1 MTQEQ
6 LTQLRAAVERGRTVL
21 FLGAGAPTGCLNQYE
36 RPLPTGHELAQAL
49 ATEAGLEYDGEDL
62 GIVYTSVRQIVGPE
76 RLRDVLRNHL
86 SCRNPS
92 TSYRILASIPWGRI
106 YTTNIDNG
114 FEAAAARDRID
125 GRQEL
130 RVHTRQSPLIDRD
143 QTYQYVDLVKLHG
156 SVDRLEEGL
165 VFGSNEYGAEA
176 AKPSQWYTELGQDY
190 YSFNFVIVG
199 SRLMEPLV
207 YQQVERARAAADTSS
222 PRHYVVVPSLSS
234 IERAALES
242 ANFRHIP
249 WTVDDFAAWLAESYP
264 SGLDYLEVATNNNP
278 TVRHLLQG
286 SRSQQEKRAAILRGV
301 VQIGIEPV
309 EHLHPGTI
317 RDFYRGFKPD
327 WGDIQNS
334 VPANTQ
340 HVKDLLEITKTA
352 LSSDTQCLV
361 VRGPAGSGKST
372 AVRLVAYQIAKSGVP
387 AFAVETTDN
396 QVADAISEL
405 DRASS
410 QRFLVVCDRLEHCA
424 NAIARQLR
432 SGAVRKAMILAVE
445 SQHVWVDRLRGKF
458 DQIDLVEY
466 HIDTISKQ
474 DVDEILAKLK
484 QWGPWTKLA
493 LLTKRDRHRVIFDRS
508 RKQLLIGLL
517 EATQGIG
524 FEEII
529 RRDFTRLTSDEHRS
543 LLIVVGLA
551 SIHRLPLP
559 LNFAGRALQSLGYDV
574 DPRHV
579 ASAMEGVVHIIRG
592 QLSARHPTYVR
603 ALLEG
608 NVSTR
613 DLAAAI
619 ESLLTAF
626 TAYDVPVVRSVSR
639 SDFELFKRTVNNR
652 FLRSILREAQ
662 ERVVGVYRRFEK
674 PFEQDGL
681 FWLQYGLALR
691 HFGRQREAFEKLRTA
706 VEAHP
711 QTHTRHAFA
720 QQQFI
725 MALRD
730 PGSAESESWAEQARN
745 TLETL
750 WQQADLD
757 DSYPIVALAKGHTA
771 YVQATAGPVAARVL
785 AKAYANR
792 VYKALK
798 VSNERILRDTW
809 TWLTQY
815 ALNGE
820 WMPPD
825 LAKEE
830 T

>member
-1 MTQEQ
+1 MA
-6 LTQLRAAVERGRTVL
+6 R
-21 FLGAGAPTGCLNQYE
+21 
-36 RPLPTGHELAQAL
+36 AL
-49 ATEAGLEYDGEDL
+49 ATEAGLAYDDEDL
-62 GIVYTSVRQIVGPE
+62 GVVYTSVGQIVGTKQ
-76 RLRDVLRNHL
+76 LHDILRNQL
-86 SCRNPS
+86 RCRTPS
-92 TSYRILASIPWGRI
+92 TSYRVLANIPWGRI

-114 FEAAAARDRID
+114 FEVAAARDRTN

-130 RVHTRQSPLIDRD
+130 RVQTRKSPLIDRD

-156 SVDRLEEGL
+156 TVERLEEGL

-199 SRLMEPLV
+199 SRLKEPLV
-207 YQQVERARAAADTSS
+207 YQQVERARNATNANA
-222 PRHYVVVPSLSS
+222 PRHYIVVPSLSP

-242 ANFRHIP
+242 ANMRHIP
-249 WTVDDFAAWLAESYP
+249 WTVDEFANWLSECYP

-278 TVRHLLQG
+278 TIRRLLRGTRAQ
-286 SRSQQEKRAAILRGV
+286 REKRAAVLHNVI
-301 VQIGIEPV
+301 QIGTDPIER
-309 EHLHPGTI
+309 LHSGTI
-317 RDFYRGFKPD
+317 RNFYRGFKPD
-327 WGDIQNS
+327 WGDIRNA
-334 VPANTQ
+334 VPAETHYVQ
-340 HVKDLLEITKTA
+340 KLLQETKAA

-372 AVRLVAYQIAKSGVP
+372 AARSVAYEIAKSGVP
-387 AFAVETTDN
+387 AFVIETTDN

-405 DRASS
+405 ERASN
-410 QRFLVVCDRLEHCA
+410 QRFLIICDRLEHCA
-424 NAIARQLR
+424 NAIAKLMR
-432 SGAVRKAMILAVE
+432 SGEITKAMVLGVE

-458 DQIDLVEY
+458 QQVNLVEY
-466 HIDTISKQ
+466 HIDTISRP
-474 DVDEILAKLK
+474 DVDRILSKLR

-493 LLTKRDRHRVIFDRS
+493 KLSKREQHRVLFDRS
-508 RKQLLIGLL
+508 RRQLLIGLL

-529 RRDFTRLTSDEHRS
+529 KRDFARLAADEHRS
-543 LLIVVGLA
+543 LLTVVGLA

-559 LNFAGRALQSLGYDV
+559 MNFAGRALNHLGYDV
-574 DPRHV
+574 DPRHL
-579 ASAMEGVVHIIRG
+579 ASAMEGVVHVAHG
-592 QLSARHPTYVR
+592 QITARHPTYVR

-608 NVSTR
+608 NISTE
-613 DLAAAI
+613 DLAEAI
-619 ESLLTAF
+619 VSLLTVF

-639 SDFELFKRTVNNR
+639 SEYELFKRTVNNR

-662 ERVVGVYRRFEK
+662 ETIVGVYRSFEK

-725 MALRD
+725 MAQRE
-730 PGSAESESWAEQARN
+730 PGSAEAENWAHEARD

-771 YVQATAGPVAARVL
+771 YVQATSGPVAARVL
-785 AKAYANR
+785 ARTYANR
-792 VYKALK
+792 VYKPFK
-798 VSNERILRDTW
+798 VSNERVLGDTW
-809 TWLTQY
+809 SWLTQY
-815 ALNGE
+815 AIDGE
-820 WMPPD
+820 WTQPD
-825 LAKEE
+825 LAKE